1 MPERTAA
8 TEPWWRKAV
17 VYQVYLRSFA
27 DSDGDGLGD
36 LAGLRSRLD
45 HIQSL
50 GADVVW
56 VTPFYRSPQADN
68 GYDISDYDSI
78 DPTFGTDAEMC
89 IRDSPVGDLR
99 GPAR

>member
-36 LAGLRSRLD
+36 LALSLI
-45 HIQSL
+45 HI
-50 GADVVW
+50 
-56 VTPFYRSPQADN
+56 
-68 GYDISDYDSI
+68 
-78 DPTFGTDAEMC
+78 
-89 IRDSPVGDLR
+89 
-99 GPAR
+99 